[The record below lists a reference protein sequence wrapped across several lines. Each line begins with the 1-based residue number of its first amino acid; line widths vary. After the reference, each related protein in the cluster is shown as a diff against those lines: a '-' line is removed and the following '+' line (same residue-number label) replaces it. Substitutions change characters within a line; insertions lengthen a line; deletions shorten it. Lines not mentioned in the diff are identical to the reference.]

1 MTELTDEQI
10 AREEKFLEG
19 IPRLNIGALFLPP
32 IWGPAHGMWAAIL
45 FYPIWLFA
53 DNTFY
58 AAFTERTPLAIGI
71 ALIVLLTLTVGT
83 VVFAILGQPFAA
95 HRAASLG
102 QDKETYLKR
111 ERIWTIASVIAG
123 IAMIAAATYYNLVI
137 RPKVGAARRIAV
149 FCVGNKLMLD
159 DGVGPAVYEE
169 LLTRYDI
176 PDNVELFDLGCL
188 SLNMIERVREYDV
201 IITVDAVDGTDADP
215 GTVFRFEP
223 DAMARHSG
231 ATASLHDLK
240 LVDLFDAAALLGYEA
255 EGLCLGMQVENPSPA
270 VVTVGLTPKVDAA
283 LPLLVETVAG
293 ELARLG
299 SPLRA
304 RA

>member
-95 HRAASLG
+95 HRAASL
-102 QDKETYLKR
+102 
-111 ERIWTIASVIAG
+111 
-123 IAMIAAATYYNLVI
+123 
-137 RPKVGAARRIAV
+137 P
-149 FCVGNKLMLD
+149 
-159 DGVGPAVYEE
+159 
-169 LLTRYDI
+169 
-176 PDNVELFDLGCL
+176 
-188 SLNMIERVREYDV
+188 
-201 IITVDAVDGTDADP
+201 
-215 GTVFRFEP
+215 
-223 DAMARHSG
+223 HSG
-231 ATASLHDLK
+231 A
-240 LVDLFDAAALLGYEA
+240 
-255 EGLCLGMQVENPSPA
+255 
-270 VVTVGLTPKVDAA
+270 
-283 LPLLVETVAG
+283 
-293 ELARLG
+293 
-299 SPLRA
+299 RA
-304 RA
+304 RREGPPARR

>member
-102 QDKETYLKR
+102 QDKMCIRDRTR
-111 ERIWTIASVIAG
+111 GVAHASH
-123 IAMIAAATYYNLVI
+123 
-137 RPKVGAARRIAV
+137 RSSCSRRARRYFYA
-149 FCVGNKLMLD
+149 
-159 DGVGPAVYEE
+159 
-169 LLTRYDI
+169 
-176 PDNVELFDLGCL
+176 
-188 SLNMIERVREYDV
+188 
-201 IITVDAVDGTDADP
+201 
-215 GTVFRFEP
+215 
-223 DAMARHSG
+223 
-231 ATASLHDLK
+231 
-240 LVDLFDAAALLGYEA
+240 
-255 EGLCLGMQVENPSPA
+255 
-270 VVTVGLTPKVDAA
+270 
-283 LPLLVETVAG
+283 
-293 ELARLG
+293 
-299 SPLRA
+299 
-304 RA
+304 

>member
-83 VVFAILGQPFAA
+83 VVFAI
-95 HRAASLG
+95 
-102 QDKETYLKR
+102 
-111 ERIWTIASVIAG
+111 WTIASVIAG

-137 RPKVGAARRIAV
+137 RPTVGA
-149 FCVGNKLMLD
+149 
-159 DGVGPAVYEE
+159 
-169 LLTRYDI
+169 
-176 PDNVELFDLGCL
+176 
-188 SLNMIERVREYDV
+188 
-201 IITVDAVDGTDADP
+201 
-215 GTVFRFEP
+215 
-223 DAMARHSG
+223 
-231 ATASLHDLK
+231 
-240 LVDLFDAAALLGYEA
+240 
-255 EGLCLGMQVENPSPA
+255 
-270 VVTVGLTPKVDAA
+270 
-283 LPLLVETVAG
+283 
-293 ELARLG
+293 
-299 SPLRA
+299 
-304 RA
+304 